1 MTQNH
6 WQIEVFFDGDCPL
19 CRREIEM
26 LRRRDRQGHIRCTDI
41 AAEGFDATAY
51 GRTQGEFMDR
61 IQARL
66 ADGRWLEGVEVF
78 RHLYTS
84 IGFGWLVALTRLP
97 GVTQLLDWAYDTF
110 ARNRLRLTGR
120 CDPDGACRVPS
131 AEHG

>member
-66 ADGRWLEGVEVF
+66 GMANGSRGSRSF
-78 RHLYTS
+78 ATS
-84 IGFGWLVALTRLP
+84 TRPLVLAGWSP
-97 GVTQLLDWAYDTF
+97 
-110 ARNRLRLTGR
+110 
-120 CDPDGACRVPS
+120 
-131 AEHG
+131 